1 MTDRTWRQRHD
12 RRKERKARR
21 VGVLHVEQDIDE
33 LADALVELGILPQ
46 WDDHDRK
53 KIEEAA
59 GRALRILIESSRR
72 HA

>member
-1 MTDRTWRQRHD
+1 
-12 RRKERKARR
+12 
-21 VGVLHVEQDIDE
+21 VSVLHVEQDIDE

>member
-1 MTDRTWRQRHD
+1 LKVD
-12 RRKERKARR
+12 A
-21 VGVLHVEQDIDE
+21 DIGE
-33 LADALVELGILPQ
+33 LADALVELGLLRE
-46 WDDHDRK
+46 WDDGDRA